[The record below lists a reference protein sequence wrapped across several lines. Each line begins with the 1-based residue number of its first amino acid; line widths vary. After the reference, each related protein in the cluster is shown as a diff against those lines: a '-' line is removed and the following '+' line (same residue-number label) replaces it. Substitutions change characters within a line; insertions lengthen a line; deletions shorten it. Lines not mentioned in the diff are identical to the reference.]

1 MNLWS
6 IVAADGRKGYVYA
19 ANVIPGN
26 VVTALVPEVHSGE
39 VRTVHGEVS
48 PCAVVFIPRVL
59 IVRSA
64 QPETSGH
71 NWLLPHAQ
79 HTTRVHTY
87 EGARYLHSSGQWYWE
102 QAAGRCDGSLAT
114 WETAQSQDGGD
125 LLTEFN
131 RTYCPN
137 YTPRVTRMKDTI
149 PPGMHVWDPEVGQ
162 VVISG

>member
-1 MNLWS
+1 MNLWNV
-6 IVAADGRKGYVYA
+6 VATDGRKGCVCA

-26 VVTALVPEVHSGE
+26 VVTALVTELHNGT
-39 VRTVHGEVS
+39 VRTVDGEISRCTLVL
-48 PCAVVFIPRVL
+48 VPRVL
-59 IVRSA
+59 VVRSA
-64 QPETSGH
+64 QLADQNS
-71 NWLLPHAQ
+71 WQRRHAQ
-79 HTTRVHTY
+79 YATRVHTY

-102 QAAGRCDGSLAT
+102 QMAGRCDGSLAT